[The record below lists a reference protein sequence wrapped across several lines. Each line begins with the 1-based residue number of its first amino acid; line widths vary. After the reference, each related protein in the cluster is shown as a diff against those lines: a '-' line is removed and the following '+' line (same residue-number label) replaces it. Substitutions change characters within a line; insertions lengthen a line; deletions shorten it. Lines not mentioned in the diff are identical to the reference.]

1 MVQFQFIFLYSKKTI
16 WELLDKIK
24 DLDPKKY
31 ESLRDEPISKG
42 VPDMIKFWSKHPND
56 PDILLYNVPYVDPLE
71 DFYIDHRTSED
82 PFYKDFKT
90 KILID
95 SFNNKTLDG
104 DLSFKRD

>member
-1 MVQFQFIFLYSKKTI
+1 MLQFIYLYSKKTI

-31 ESLRDEPISKG
+31 ESLRDEPISKLSA
-42 VPDMIKFWSKHPND
+42 DMIKFWSKHPNY
-56 PDILLYNVPYVDPLE
+56 PDILLYNVSYVDLLE

-95 SFNNKTLDG
+95 SFNNKTLEVDF
-104 DLSFKRD
+104 SFKRD

>member
-1 MVQFQFIFLYSKKTI
+1 MVQYQFLYFYSQKTI

-24 DLDPKKY
+24 VLDSKKY
-31 ESLRDEPISKG
+31 ESLSNEPVTKG
-42 VPDMIKFWSKHPND
+42 IIDLVKFWSKHQNY
-56 PDILLYNVPYVDPLE
+56 PDILLYNAPYVDLLK
-71 DFYIDHRTSED
+71 DFYIDHRTFED

-104 DLSFKRD
+104 DFSFKRD

>member
-1 MVQFQFIFLYSKKTI
+1 MLQFIYLYSKKTI
-16 WELLDKIK
+16 WELLDRIK
-24 DLDPKKY
+24 YLDPKKY
-31 ESLRDEPISKG
+31 ESLKDEPISKG
-42 VPDMIKFWSKHPND
+42 IPDLIKFWSKHPNYL
-56 PDILLYNVPYVDPLE
+56 DILSYNVSYVDLLE

-82 PFYKDFKT
+82 PLYKDFKT